1 MPIIQAY
8 CEKYMQTV
16 LDIWLSSNLQAHSFI
31 PADYW
36 KKNLS
41 LLRDALPKSE
51 VYLCCEGETPVG
63 FIGLE
68 GDLIAGLFVAASAR
82 GAGVGSALLQ
92 HCQRLYPSLRLFV
105 YKKNTAAQRF
115 YRRHGFQVLKE
126 GIEEQTGQPELEM
139 IWRGS
144 SSI

>member
-51 VYLCCEGETPVG
+51 AYLCCEGGTPVG

-82 GAGVGSALLQ
+82 GAGIGSALLQ
-92 HCQRLYPSLRLFV
+92 HCQRLHPSLHLFV
-105 YKKNTAAQRF
+105 CLCPR
-115 YRRHGFQVLKE
+115 
-126 GIEEQTGQPELEM
+126 
-139 IWRGS
+139 
-144 SSI
+144 

>member
-1 MPIIQAY
+1 MPTIQAY

-92 HCQRLYPSLRLFV
+92 HCQRLPSL
-105 YKKNTAAQRF
+105 AAPFCIQKEHCRPK
-115 YRRHGFQVLKE
+115 VLPSAWLPGSK
-126 GIEEQTGQPELEM
+126 
-139 IWRGS
+139 RGHRGTNRPA
-144 SSI
+144 

>member
-51 VYLCCEGETPVG
+51 VYLC
-63 FIGLE
+63 
-68 GDLIAGLFVAASAR
+68 
-82 GAGVGSALLQ
+82 
-92 HCQRLYPSLRLFV
+92 
-105 YKKNTAAQRF
+105 
-115 YRRHGFQVLKE
+115 
-126 GIEEQTGQPELEM
+126 
-139 IWRGS
+139 
-144 SSI
+144 